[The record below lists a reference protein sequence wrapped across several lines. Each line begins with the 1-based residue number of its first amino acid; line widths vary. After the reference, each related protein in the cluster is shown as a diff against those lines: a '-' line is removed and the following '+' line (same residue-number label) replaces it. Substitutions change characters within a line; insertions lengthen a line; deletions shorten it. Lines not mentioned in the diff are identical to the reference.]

1 MALAHLIG
9 EIVQQDSF
17 SLNKVVVARWAL
29 LITAVI
35 LPILLLFIVRR
46 KKRGK
51 KVRMLI
57 YSKKQKDIL
66 QTNSDNRE
74 RGKKR
79 IEKLLY
85 EITELLQPGEYLNYR
100 ANSSNDGERHHYEI
114 PIYGRTNKILKDR
127 DMKVSKHNDLGTPLD
142 VQELKAVSTLAK
154 QLRARSQH
162 SIRT

>member
-57 YSKKQKDIL
+57 YSKKQKDI
-66 QTNSDNRE
+66 
-74 RGKKR
+74 
-79 IEKLLY
+79 
-85 EITELLQPGEYLNYR
+85 NYR
-100 ANSSNDGERHHYEI
+100 VQWGCI
-114 PIYGRTNKILKDR
+114 KIKGLY
-127 DMKVSKHNDLGTPLD
+127 
-142 VQELKAVSTLAK
+142 
-154 QLRARSQH
+154 
-162 SIRT
+162 